1 MSGRTFFDEDILR
14 AKKLFLSRIS
24 VFEHLSKQT
33 FIIAYGVYEHFSW
46 LADGVGSTC
55 PYHQLFLTL
64 VSVLVKV

>member
-1 MSGRTFFDEDILR
+1 MPERTFLDEDIPR
-14 AKKLFLSRIS
+14 AKKLFFSHIS

-55 PYHQLFLTL
+55 LYHQLFLTL
-64 VSVLVKV
+64 MTVLVKV